1 MSKNATACLCLMIS
15 IFFISGCW
23 DSSEVNDIAIELAWG
38 IDDAPNQKIRISAQA
53 IVPSKISGGQSDVS
67 SQASKGK
74 PYFVLASDGM
84 NTLDAVQRMQTK
96 LSREM
101 FRGHRRV
108 IVIGESMARRG
119 VKEIFDTYSRD
130 PNLKLRTDIFIVKGD
145 TAQNFLKVSYPL
157 ENIPGIGVLGEYD
170 QIGTASREMGLLNFL
185 LAASSDS
192 ACPALPVVAIG
203 MDPDVPDEQQGQ
215 AQSQADRE
223 GFRIVGTAIF
233 NKELKM
239 VGYIDMEKARAMR
252 WVSGNLRKMTVSE
265 TLPQGKGNVS
275 MDVIKTKS
283 KINSAYQGGRLKI
296 LVTLTGQGAI
306 RENNTNL
313 DLTKTNNISYLEK
326 ALNRHAEEVALKTI
340 TDVQKEYG
348 TDVFGFSDA
357 IRRKDLALWK
367 SMEDDWKEEFQ
378 RSEVTVKANM
388 TVRRIGVTGPSL
400 QLNPNEIKK

>member
-1 MSKNATACLCLMIS
+1 
-15 IFFISGCW
+15 
-23 DSSEVNDIAIELAWG
+23 
-38 IDDAPNQKIRISAQA
+38 
-53 IVPSKISGGQSDVS
+53 
-67 SQASKGK
+67 
-74 PYFVLASDGM
+74 
-84 NTLDAVQRMQTK
+84 
-96 LSREM
+96 
-101 FRGHRRV
+101 
-108 IVIGESMARRG
+108 MARRG

-203 MDPDVPDEQQGQ
+203 MEPDVPEEQQGQ
-215 AQSQADRE
+215 APSKADRE

-239 VGYIDMEKARAMR
+239 VGYIDMEEGRAMR
-252 WVSGNLRKMTVSE
+252 WVSGNLRRMTVSE

-275 MDVIKTKS
+275 MDVVKTKS
-283 KINSAYQGGRLKI
+283 KIISAYQGGRLKI
-296 LVTLTGQGAI
+296 HVTLTGQGAI
-306 RENNTNL
+306 RENNTDL
-313 DLTKTNNISYLEK
+313 DLTNTKHISDLEK
-326 ALNRHAEEVALKTI
+326 ALNRHTEEVALKTI

-367 SMEDDWKEEFQ
+367 SIKDDWKEEFQ
-378 RSEVTVKANM
+378 RSEITLKAKM

>member
-1 MSKNATACLCLMIS
+1 MSKNKTACLCLMIS
-15 IFFISGCW
+15 LFFISGCW
-23 DSSEVNDIAIELAWG
+23 DNSEVNDIAIELAWG
-38 IDDAPNQKIRISAQA
+38 IDNAPNQKIRISAQA
-53 IVPSKISGGQSDVS
+53 IIPSKINGGQNDVS

-119 VKEIFDTYSRD
+119 IKEIFDTYSRD

-157 ENIPGIGVLGEYD
+157 ENVPGIGVLGEYD

-185 LAASSDS
+185 LAAASDT

-203 MDPDVPDEQQGQ
+203 MDPDLPDEQLGQ
-215 AQSQADRE
+215 APSKADRE

-239 VGYIDMEKARAMR
+239 VGFLDIEEGRALR
-252 WVSGNLRKMTVSE
+252 WISGNLRKMTVSE

-283 KINSAYQGGRLKI
+283 KISSVYQGGRLKI
-296 LVTLTGQGAI
+296 LVTLTAQGAI

-313 DLTKTNNISYLEK
+313 DLTKTSHISYFEK
-326 ALNRHAEEVALKTI
+326 SLNRHTEEVALKTI
-340 TDVQKEYG
+340 TDVQKTYG

-357 IRRKDLALWK
+357 IRRKDLSLWK
-367 SMEDDWKEEFQ
+367 SIEDDWEEEFQ
-378 RSEVTVKANM
+378 RSEVTVKAKM

-400 QLNPNEIKK
+400 QLNPKEIKK